1 MNYNKRC
8 DTHAGL
14 ISEKIREK
22 EKLLILK
29 SAMHAHTHTHTNKIR
44 TVTRSIIESL
54 NPDLRPNED
63 VQIDKSS

>member
-29 SAMHAHTHTHTNKIR
+29 SAMHAHTHTR
-44 TVTRSIIESL
+44 TRTKVKL
-54 NPDLRPNED
+54 GQLLD
-63 VQIDKSS
+63 Q